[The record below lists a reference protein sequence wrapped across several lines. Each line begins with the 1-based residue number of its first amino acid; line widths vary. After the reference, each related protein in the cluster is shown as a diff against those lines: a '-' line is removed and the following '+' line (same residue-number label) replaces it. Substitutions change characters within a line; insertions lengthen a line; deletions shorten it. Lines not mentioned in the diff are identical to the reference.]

1 MTFAYK
7 EQYYFQSMC
16 AISMRCVI
24 LGGKKTFKCDFKNIY
39 SKSKLFQFTLQCEFD
54 FLKKNQNFDTLEKMV
69 DVRIQS

>member
-1 MTFAYK
+1 MLF
-7 EQYYFQSMC
+7 
-16 AISMRCVI
+16 
-24 LGGKKTFKCDFKNIY
+24 LGEKKTFKCDFKNIY